1 MTSPQ
6 FPEPPPSLP
15 ETPSDKVQEYIARLC
30 ANKKRWQGVKIPERI
45 QLLEECTAAILRVGE
60 RWVDA
65 ACRAKGIEASSPA
78 VGEEW
83 LGGPMTTIR
92 NIRLLGDALK
102 AGGQPKPPQ
111 ITQHPNGQQ
120 IARVFPA
127 DLTDKILFTG
137 FSAEVWLEPGKPASQ
152 GRIYREKTESSTA
165 GDGKVSLV
173 LGAGNVASI
182 GPMDCLYKLFV
193 EDEVV
198 LLKTNPVNAY
208 LGPFIEEAFAPL
220 IRENVLCVVHG
231 GAELGAHLTQ
241 HDDIDTIHITGS
253 DKTHD
258 CIVWGAP
265 DEQASRKAEGR
276 PNLQKEISSEL
287 GCVTPVLVVPG
298 PWSNA
303 ELDYQA
309 EHIAGMVSNNGS
321 FNCNAAKVVVLAKD
335 WELKEEF
342 RRRFHRALSKVPA
355 RKAYYPGAQE
365 RYKTFM
371 DAYPNAFPVSEGGA
385 EVVPWTIIPDVP
397 PRTGEFA
404 LINEAFCGVVAEVN
418 IDAADAPEFL
428 KKAVQFANTTVW
440 GNLSCMMLVHP
451 ETQKLHDAHVQ
462 EAITDLRYGGIGVNC
477 WAGLIYGLCVTT
489 WGAYPGNSLEDIR
502 SGRGTVHNTY
512 LFDYPEKSV
521 VRAPFVI
528 RPKPV
533 WAAGHRKLP
542 QVAKRLTEFEAD
554 PSLLKLTRI
563 IGNAIQA

>member
-1 MTSPQ
+1 
-6 FPEPPPSLP
+6 
-15 ETPSDKVQEYIARLC
+15 
-30 ANKKRWQGVKIPERI
+30 
-45 QLLEECTAAILRVGE
+45 
-60 RWVDA
+60 
-65 ACRAKGIEASSPA
+65 
-78 VGEEW
+78 
-83 LGGPMTTIR
+83 
-92 NIRLLGDALK
+92 
-102 AGGQPKPPQ
+102 
-111 ITQHPNGQQ
+111 
-120 IARVFPA
+120 
-127 DLTDKILFTG
+127 
-137 FSAEVWLEPGKPASQ
+137 
-152 GRIYREKTESSTA
+152 TESSSA
-165 GDGKVSLV
+165 GDGKVALV

-182 GPMDCLYKLFV
+182 GPMDCLHKLFV

-208 LGPFIEEAFAPL
+208 LGPYIEEAFAPL

-231 GAELGAHLTQ
+231 GAELGAHLTH
-241 HDDIDTIHITGS
+241 HDSIDTIHITGS

-258 CIVWGAP
+258 SIVWGAP
-265 DEQASRKAEGR
+265 NEQASRKEEGR
-276 PNLQKEISSEL
+276 PNLQKDISSEL

-303 ELDYQA
+303 ELEYQA

-321 FNCNAAKVVVLAKD
+321 FNCNAAKVIVMAKD

-355 RKAYYPGAQE
+355 RKAYYPGAHE
-365 RYKTFM
+365 RYKAFM
-371 DAYPNAFPVSEGGA
+371 DAYPNAFPVSEAGA
-385 EVVPWTIIPDVP
+385 EIVPWTIIPEVP
-397 PRTGEFA
+397 PQPGEFA
-404 LINEAFCGVVAEVN
+404 LTNEAFCGVVAEVN

-428 KKAVQFANTTVW
+428 EKAVPFANTSVW

-451 ETQKLHDAHVQ
+451 ETQKLHAALVE
-462 EAITDLRYGGIGVNC
+462 EAIANLRYGGIGINC

-542 QVAKRLTEFEAD
+542 EVAKRLTEFEAD
-554 PSLLKLTRI
+554 PSLVKLSRI